1 MSQGT
6 ESDMAEGKECAHE
19 VSLLEIAADGSKRA
33 CGEGLLYDAD
43 GRSAGRAL
51 ALEARVQLPG
61 VASMAQVALNAE
73 AEHLTLTLTVDE
85 APQSTHVIHLPAQC
99 DPDQVGAK
107 WSKKLK
113 TLTVT
118 LPLLG
123 SQGPDAVRRLNAMQ
137 ERAVLQD
144 KDSTGASS
152 PGTTVEQLAA
162 KLAAANAAAAAAQQ
176 LAPLTAE
183 QLAAKLAATNAAA
196 AAKQQLA
203 AETATGRLKA
213 LMQVAGAAAAGGKAS
228 VADLEAL
235 KDKVAAAAAAASATP
250 LASQTATEVAALQ
263 ERLAKAV
270 EAAGGSGPT
279 CATQVSK
286 ALENVLAAEKAKA
299 AGVASARSVAA
310 ENGVAKVAEAVEQ
323 VQAAA
328 RGGGGGGGGGSGGGS
343 GGGGTDV
350 TTATELASKLASLEM
365 TAKLQVEAAKAAAK
379 AEEARVGARR
389 AEIEAELAA
398 RELAQKA
405 AMEEQ
410 KKRADA
416 LVAAAA
422 LQVERARQDEHA
434 KCGRKVAAE
443 PTKLVSGVV
452 LVQKCERL
460 LEAAALAQ
468 TTGRE
473 EVYSTEVVNLQI
485 GDLYPPQASLCRQW
499 MFQCSY

>member
-1 MSQGT
+1 
-6 ESDMAEGKECAHE
+6 MAEGKECAHE

-123 SQGPDAVRRLNAMQ
+123 SQGPDAVRRLNAMH

-144 KDSTGASS
+144 KNSNGASS

-196 AAKQQLA
+196 AAKQHLA
-203 AETATGRLKA
+203 AEAATGRLKA
-213 LMQVAGAAAAGGKAS
+213 LMQVAGAAAAGGQDAAGKC
-228 VADLEAL
+228 
-235 KDKVAAAAAAASATP
+235 DKSATLCNNSCKALQKP
-250 LASQTATEVAALQ
+250 LMCAQCKTATYCS
-263 ERLAKAV
+263 KD
-270 EAAGGSGPT
+270 
-279 CATQVSK
+279 CQVHTAHRK
-286 ALENVLAAEKAKA
+286 
-299 AGVASARSVAA
+299 
-310 ENGVAKVAEAVEQ
+310 
-323 VQAAA
+323 
-328 RGGGGGGGGGSGGGS
+328 RGGLAIKSVIDYS
-343 GGGGTDV
+343 NAHKNTNV
-350 TTATELASKLASLEM
+350 TE
-365 TAKLQVEAAKAAAK
+365 
-379 AEEARVGARR
+379 
-389 AEIEAELAA
+389 
-398 RELAQKA
+398 
-405 AMEEQ
+405 
-410 KKRADA
+410 
-416 LVAAAA
+416 
-422 LQVERARQDEHA
+422 
-434 KCGRKVAAE
+434 
-443 PTKLVSGVV
+443 
-452 LVQKCERL
+452 
-460 LEAAALAQ
+460 
-468 TTGRE
+468 
-473 EVYSTEVVNLQI
+473 
-485 GDLYPPQASLCRQW
+485 
-499 MFQCSY
+499 

>member
-1 MSQGT
+1 LCARLQGYLK
-6 ESDMAEGKECAHE
+6 DMAEGKECAHE

-123 SQGPDAVRRLNAMQ
+123 SQGPDAVRRLNAMH

-144 KDSTGASS
+144 KNSNGASS

-213 LMQVAGAAAAGGKAS
+213 LMQVAGVAAAGGQAS

-235 KDKVAAAAAAASATP
+235 KDKVAAAAAASDAP
-250 LASQTATEVAALQ
+250 LASQTVTEVAALQ

-279 CATQVSK
+279 CATRVSK

-323 VQAAA
+323 VQAAV
-328 RGGGGGGGGGSGGGS
+328 RGGNGRGGGGS

-350 TTATELASKLASLEM
+350 TTATELASKLASLEK

-422 LQVERARQDEHA
+422 LQVERARQEEHA

-473 EVYSTEVVNLQI
+473 KVYSTEVVNLQI
-485 GDLYPPQASLCRQW
+485 GDLYPPQASLCRQL
-499 MFQCSY
+499 MLQCSY